1 MAGEE
6 RIREIK
12 AEQCVRGDE
21 TVSGSLKR
29 EKTAVITLIGMAIML
44 IAVAVKAVTSSMIAA
59 AAIHVA
65 GLACFFIIEGIEK
78 TPDSESG
85 LSFKRFFSDLK
96 KPGVIPLIL
105 FILVLS
111 PAEMLLSK
119 AVFGSA
125 YIDHVLGR
133 TNVPSLD
140 QFPLL
145 LFSQI
150 VSVLGEEIEYRAFFV
165 GKGMKRFSFW
175 PVAVT
180 DAILFAAAHYAT
192 GAMGIVAWDLGF
204 IFIDAVL
211 FAILYRKTGNCLIS
225 FVPHFLNNMIG
236 FFLVPYLFG

>member
-1 MAGEE
+1 MNA
-6 RIREIK
+6 IH
-12 AEQCVRGDE
+12 
-21 TVSGSLKR
+21 
-29 EKTAVITLIGMAIML
+29 KTDKSVILTIIGMAVMI
-44 IAVAVKAVTSSMIAA
+44 IAVAVKAATSSMIAA
-59 AAIHVA
+59 AVIHIA

-105 FILVLS
+105 FMILLS

-119 AVFGSA
+119 AVFGRA

-133 TNVPSLD
+133 INVPGLD
-140 QFPLL
+140 QLPLL
-145 LFSQI
+145 LFSQT

-175 PVAVT
+175 PA
-180 DAILFAAAHYAT
+180 AIVGAMLFAAAHYSA
-192 GAMGIVAWDLGF
+192 GAAGIVAWDLGV
-204 IFIDAVL
+204 IFIDAIL

-225 FVPHFLNNMIG
+225 FIPHFVSNMLG
-236 FFLVPYLFG
+236 FFLVPLLFA

>member
-1 MAGEE
+1 MNA
-6 RIREIK
+6 IH
-12 AEQCVRGDE
+12 
-21 TVSGSLKR
+21 
-29 EKTAVITLIGMAIML
+29 KTDKSVILTIIGMAVMI
-44 IAVAVKAVTSSMIAA
+44 IAVAVKAATSSMIAA
-59 AAIHVA
+59 AVIHIA

-105 FILVLS
+105 FMILLS

-119 AVFGSA
+119 AVFGGA

-133 TNVPSLD
+133 IDVPGLD
-140 QFPLL
+140 QLPLL

-175 PVAVT
+175 PAAIVGAVV
-180 DAILFAAAHYAT
+180 FAAAHYSA
-192 GAMGIVAWDLGF
+192 GAAGIVAWDLGS
-204 IFIDAVL
+204 IFIDAIL

-225 FVPHFLNNMIG
+225 FIPHFVSNMLG
-236 FFLVPYLFG
+236 FFLVPLLFA